1 MGERA
6 TSDRNMMVIFL
17 LLLCVACNAL
27 QIETTF
33 KPDECT
39 KTVAKGNQLKMHY
52 TGTIDQSST
61 TGVKGK
67 KFDSSLDRGTP
78 FEFQIGTGQVIKGW
92 EEGLIGMC
100 IGEKRTL
107 VIPPEKGYGERGA
120 GADIPGGATLN
131 FEVECLD
138 IQDGPPTPNIF
149 ADLDKDGSK
158 DLSLE
163 EIQAFF
169 KEQGREMPPDLMEH
183 EDKNGDGVISWTEF
197 SGPKGDEEP

>member
-92 EEGLIGMC
+92 DEGLIGMC

-120 GADIPGGATLN
+120 SRHTRRCHAELRGGVSGHPGWPSN
-131 FEVECLD
+131 SQHFC
-138 IQDGPPTPNIF
+138 
-149 ADLDKDGSK
+149 
-158 DLSLE
+158 
-163 EIQAFF
+163 
-169 KEQGREMPPDLMEH
+169 
-183 EDKNGDGVISWTEF
+183 
-197 SGPKGDEEP
+197 